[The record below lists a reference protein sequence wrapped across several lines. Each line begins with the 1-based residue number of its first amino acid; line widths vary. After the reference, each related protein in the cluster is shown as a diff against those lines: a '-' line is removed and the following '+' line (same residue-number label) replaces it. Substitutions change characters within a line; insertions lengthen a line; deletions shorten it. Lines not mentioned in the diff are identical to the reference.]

1 MSHAFT
7 NLLVHV
13 VFSTKNRGKD
23 LTSDVRK
30 ELYLYLADVAHNK
43 KARLLAVGGGLDHA
57 HLLLELQPTA
67 APADV
72 IRAIKTNSSRWLRS
86 TKARHFA
93 WQNGYAAFSVSKS
106 MQSQVTAYIQG
117 QEQHHKRVDFESEY
131 VSLLKKN
138 EIEFENERLW

>member
-23 LTSDVRK
+23 LTSEVRK

-43 KARLLAVGGGLDHA
+43 GARLIAVGGGLDHV
-57 HLLLELQPTA
+57 HLLLELKPTS

-72 IRAIKTNSSRWLRS
+72 VRMLKTNSSRWLRYLRLS
-86 TKARHFA
+86 HFS

>member
-13 VFSTKNRGKD
+13 IFSTKNRGKD
-23 LTSDVRK
+23 LTSDVRQ
-30 ELYLYLADVAHNK
+30 ELYSYLANVADNK
-43 KARLLAVGGGLDHA
+43 EARLIVVGGGLDHV
-57 HLLLELQPTA
+57 HLLLELKPTA
-67 APADV
+67 APADL
-72 IRAIKTNSSRWLRS
+72 IRALKTNSSRWLRS
-86 TKARHFA
+86 TRLLHFA

-106 MQSQVTAYIQG
+106 MQSRVKGYIEG

-138 EIEFENERLW
+138 EIQFENDRLW